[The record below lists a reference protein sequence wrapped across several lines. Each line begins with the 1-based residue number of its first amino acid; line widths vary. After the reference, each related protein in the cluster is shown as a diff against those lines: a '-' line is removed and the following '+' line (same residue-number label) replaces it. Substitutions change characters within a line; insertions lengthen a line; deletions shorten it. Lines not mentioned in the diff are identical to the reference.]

1 MSYREEAVMYVKKEF
16 SQEYTELYN
25 SPKAAPSAVP
35 VNQAVIFPKSSADGE
50 MPIQFIEFF
59 IRMML
64 KSEVGRLVLRI
75 TLLLLRSQKMQTSYC

>member
-1 MSYREEAVMYVKKEF
+1 MYVKKEF

-35 VNQAVIFPKSSADGE
+35 VNQAVAFPKSSADGE
-50 MPIQFIEFF
+50 IPIQFIEFF
-59 IRMML
+59 YSDDAEIRGGPY
-64 KSEVGRLVLRI
+64 SFRI

>member
-1 MSYREEAVMYVKKEF
+1 MSRKSFRKNT
-16 SQEYTELYN
+16 QNYTTHQKLRLQLYL
-25 SPKAAPSAVP
+25 

-59 IRMML
+59 YSDDAEIRGGPY
-64 KSEVGRLVLRI
+64 SFRI

>member
-1 MSYREEAVMYVKKEF
+1 MYVKKEF

-50 MPIQFIEFF
+50 IPIQFIEFFF

-64 KSEVGRLVLRI
+64 KSEVGRI
-75 TLLLLRSQKMQTSYC
+75 AFG

>member
-1 MSYREEAVMYVKKEF
+1 MYVKKEF

-50 MPIQFIEFF
+50 IPIQFIEFF
-59 IRMML
+59 L
-64 KSEVGRLVLRI
+64 FG
-75 TLLLLRSQKMQTSYC
+75 